1 MTCTTITLRREKRR
15 RINYIKSM
23 PQSAKEALMFG
34 RSYKGGQGALYS
46 SVNFGFDTKD
56 ELKIS

>member
-1 MTCTTITLRREKRR
+1 
-15 RINYIKSM
+15 M
-23 PQSAKEALMFG
+23 PQSAKEAFMFG

-56 ELKIS
+56 ELKISWLKTKEGGNFGRIEIWLSEQ